1 MEELI
6 EAVRSEKCLYDVKH
20 SDYMNTKL
28 KDSIWK
34 RIAEAMNLKD
44 GSEAKKSWEKL
55 RNNHLD
61 ALRRQKMSKPKSGS
75 GAVNIKAWR
84 YQENMS
90 FLIPHMANRPSNT
103 NVNED
108 LLNDESSHSNSNT
121 IENDIQKNFS
131 DTDIH
136 ESGVEET
143 NETPE
148 SQSTRTAADQGNKR
162 RRTKNTL
169 NNLLT
174 KSIEDHERRA
184 AKRHQERERLIVNTN
199 NGITISNVKNDPL
212 FHFFIS
218 MYETT
223 KRLPPLSQ
231 HNIKTNIFSL
241 VSQEES
247 KNLMEYSPRP
257 HSSYSQSSDVGS
269 YYSSYTYAFSCRTTA
284 T

>member
-20 SDYMNTKL
+20 QDYMNKKL
-28 KDSIWK
+28 KDSVWK
-34 RIAEAMNLKD
+34 RIAEALNLKD

-55 RNNHLD
+55 RNNHRD
-61 ALRRQKMSKPKSGS
+61 ALRRQKISKPKSGS
-75 GAVNIKAWR
+75 GAVNIKAWSF
-84 YQENMS
+84 QENMT
-90 FLIPHMANRPSNT
+90 FLIPHMANRPINT

-108 LLNDESSHSNSNT
+108 ILNDESSHSNSNT
-121 IENDIQKNFS
+121 IENDIQKNIN

-148 SQSTRTAADQGNKR
+148 SQSTGTSAGQGNKR
-162 RRTKNTL
+162 RQKKKTL

-174 KSIEDHERRA
+174 KSIEDHERRL
-184 AKRHQERERLIVNTN
+184 AKRQQERERLIAYTN
-199 NGITISNVKNDPL
+199 YNDFTISNVKNHPL

-218 MYETT
+218 VYETT

-247 KNLMEYSPRP
+247 KNLVEYSPRP
-257 HSSYSQSSDVGS
+257 PSSYS
-269 YYSSYTYAFSCRTTA
+269 
-284 T
+284 